1 MKLFCGIVLLAI
13 FVSAISADVAEK
25 LSDEKSAT
33 NAEGSAKE
41 KRGIHFHSYSAPYVA
56 APVYH
61 SPVVVHHAPY
71 IHAAPIVHHSAPLI
85 HHSYVATHAVH
96 TPYVSHHVVSHA
108 PLVAVH
114 HFKRR

>member
-1 MKLFCGIVLLAI
+1 MLLAI

-25 LSDEKSAT
+25 LTDEKSATAT

-41 KRGIHFHSYSAPYVA
+41 KRGIHFHSYSAPYV
-56 APVYH
+56 YH
-61 SPVVVHHAPY
+61 SPVVVHHA
-71 IHAAPIVHHSAPLI
+71 APIIHHSAPIYHSAPIIHHSAPII
-85 HHSYVATHAVH
+85 HHSYVATHAIH
-96 TPYVSHHVVSHA
+96 TPIISHA